1 MYDSSFLTKRL
12 RDKAISDS
20 FLNRIQNATN
30 PTTGSAPLLGISQ
43 QSIINHVNMGQMTQY
58 RKSEGGCTLVS
69 PGCPCGP
76 ASVAPAGP
84 CIVDFNSYWAA
95 NISSANDEEATG
107 VAVSACGNVYVVG
120 YYTQQTTFNSF
131 SAAPSSSGSPV
142 GVSPYGTISIPIGTA
157 PANEF
162 TYVVKYDVNGVVQW
176 VTHMGISTGTGRTKG
191 KAIAIDANEN
201 VYVTGNTENTFTT
214 NMSIYNFAGVSG
226 GTINY
231 TLYDTLPFTT
241 NTSENAIL
249 VKYDTNG
256 QAQWATT
263 LESTPLNDRG
273 LAIAVDSASNVYL
286 TGYFSQGGGGSGL
299 TINTVQNPPTAPI
312 SIAPYGV
319 LANTTG
325 QAAFVAKY
333 NTNGVTQWATS
344 ITTSDD
350 TATVQGKGVAVDS
363 AGNVYVIGQYRI
375 QSLTSFTVIFNSFN
389 PAPIPPPTINVQQ
402 YGTITTTAGFLG
414 DIFIVKYNTSGAIQ
428 WVTNMTGNSD
438 DEGNAIAVDSSG
450 DVYVT
455 GMFQSTITLNTFG
468 SQGSP
473 NINVNPYGTLPVV
486 AGTQAT
492 FVAKYS
498 TTGQSISWV
507 ARIDNLNNDVGYGIA
522 VDASGNTYVCGITN
536 PSAGQPVVTFWSFGT
551 QSGIPPFTPITMNP
565 TTNTLSVTSSPPG
578 IQSGTSG
585 FVVKYDSTGTVQW
598 ATSLTRSVA
607 GSNVQA
613 RGIALDPNGNIHV
626 IGYYEGHDLL
636 INNYTSG
643 VSTMTLTAYGTLANT
658 GSKDAFLVKY
668 DPAGQIV

>member
-1 MYDSSFLTKRL
+1 MYDSSFLTKRR

-20 FLNRIQNATN
+20 FLNRIQSATN
-30 PTTGSAPLLGISQ
+30 PNTGSAPLLGISQ
-43 QSIINHVNMGQMTQY
+43 QSIINHVNMGQMSQY
-58 RKSEGGCTLVS
+58 RKSDGGCTLVS

-76 ASVAPAGP
+76 ASVASAGP

-120 YYTQQTTFNSF
+120 YYTQQTTFNNF
-131 SAAPSSSGSPV
+131 SSPPSSSGSPV

-157 PANEF
+157 PTNEF

-176 VTHMGISTGTGRTKG
+176 VAHMGISTGTGRTKG

-201 VYVTGNTENTFTT
+201 VYVTGNTENTSTT

-241 NTSENAIL
+241 NSSENAIL

-263 LESTPLNDRG
+263 LESTSTLNDRG

-286 TGYFSQGGGGSGL
+286 AGYFSQGGTSGL
-299 TINTVQNPPTAPI
+299 TINTVQNQPTAPI

-319 LANTTG
+319 LANSTGG

-344 ITTSDD
+344 ITTSDGA
-350 TATVQGKGVAVDS
+350 ATVQGKGVAVDS
-363 AGNVYVIGQYRI
+363 AGNVYVIGQYRR
-375 QSLTSFTVIFNSFN
+375 QPVANFTVFFNSFQSQ
-389 PAPIPPPTINVQQ
+389 APTINVQL
-402 YGTITTTAGFLG
+402 YGTIDSNSSGLG

-438 DEGNAIAVDSSG
+438 DVGNAIAVDSSG

-473 NINVNPYGTLPVV
+473 MNLNAYGTLPVV
-486 AGTQAT
+486 APGGTRAA

-507 ARIDNLNNDVGYGIA
+507 ARIDNVNNDEGYGIA

-536 PSAGQPVVTFWSFGT
+536 PSAGQPVVTFWSFGS
-551 QSGIPPFTPITMNP
+551 QGTPINMNP
-565 TTNTLSVTSSPPG
+565 TTNTLSVTSIPPG

-613 RGIALDPNGNIHV
+613 SGIALDPNGNIHV
-626 IGYYEGHDLL
+626 IGYYEGHNLL

-643 VSTMTLTAYGTLANT
+643 VSPMIQTAYGTLANA
-658 GSKDAFLVKY
+658 GSRDGFLVKY